1 MMRIHCMLKK
11 FVSVAVCCGL
21 LLSGSAS
28 AFEGA
33 RSQVARDVELSG
45 AGHLSGTVCSPEGI
59 PLSGKSVSL
68 KYQGAVVAET
78 TSGPNGDFAFSGVR
92 GGVHELSVD
101 STTAPLRLWK
111 HGSAPAGAGRQVAVA
126 VGNPVVR
133 GQNSFVSPAAFA
145 PGYGFMTGVAIVAT
159 GAAITGLVLAVDARN
174 DLDDLQDSL
183 ASP

>member
-1 MMRIHCMLKK
+1 MLKK

-21 LLSGSAS
+21 LLSSSAS

-33 RSQVARDVELSG
+33 RAQAARDVELSG
-45 AGHLSGTVCSPEGI
+45 AGHLSGTVCTPEGI
-59 PLSGKSVSL
+59 PVSGKAVTL

-78 TSGPNGDFAFSGVR
+78 TSGANGDFAFSGVR
-92 GGVHELSVD
+92 GGVHELSVGSS
-101 STTAPLRLWK
+101 STPLRLWK

-126 VGNPVVR
+126 VGEPIVR
-133 GQNSFVSPAAFA
+133 GQNGFVSPAAFA

-159 GAAITGLVLAVDARN
+159 GAAITGLVVAADAKN
-174 DLDDLQDSL
+174 DLDDLRDSL

>member
-1 MMRIHCMLKK
+1 MRIHCMLKK

-21 LLSGSAS
+21 LLSSSAF

-33 RSQVARDVELSG
+33 RAQVARDVELSG
-45 AGHLSGTVCSPEGI
+45 AGHLSGTVCTPEGI
-59 PLSGKSVSL
+59 PVSGKAVTL

-78 TSGPNGDFAFSGVR
+78 TSGKNGDFAFSGVR
-92 GGVHELSVD
+92 GGVHEISVGSS
-101 STTAPLRLWK
+101 STPLRLWK

-126 VGNPVVR
+126 VGEPIVR
-133 GQNSFVSPAAFA
+133 GQLGVLSPAAFA

-159 GAAITGLVLAVDARN
+159 AGAVTGAVMAVEARQER
-174 DLDDLQDSL
+174 DDLLESL